1 MNDEAGDAEKRK
13 EAAEEEGDDSWKQL
27 LEEISDD
34 DDESEADAPGNR
46 AAEAEDSGEDSD
58 EDPAARQENS
68 DRHRSD
74 MDALLRQQAAH
85 SGQVQRGA
93 SNKKETANV
102 SNEAAGEKAVEGDD
116 SEGEE
121 NQNWAS
127 QVAGDE
133 SKMAAKLAEA
143 EEAESSRSPHKK
155 KSGILSKFSMFGKSS
170 EKTGKHS
177 VSEVDAHSSMLK
189 ENITEF
195 DDAWYGRQLLR
206 LQRDGVSCTKIATN
220 GKPYERRLHV
230 DSRNL
235 TIEVRGGRTGATG
248 ILLDDLVDV
257 RRGLNS
263 PDFEQ
268 FCKKFKRENPPA
280 EVGERALVLQTPHR
294 TFSFLLPT
302 VTHRGTV
309 AYCILY
315 LLKSKNRGVMAAGNN
330 SESRSPATR
339 GPKEG
344 FGSVVYPNRS
354 KFEGHFHNYMRHG
367 YGTLTLSDGTK
378 YMSEW
383 RNDERHGEGK
393 ELCPDGTTFTGSYIK
408 GMRHGSGVM
417 TWPEGSKYSG
427 QFERGRANGEG
438 ELLRT
443 DGSVYRGQ
451 FSEDCMSGEGRM
463 QWRDGVEYV
472 GQFVGNRRE
481 GFGRMHWTSGRW
493 KSYEGYWKD
502 GLQHG
507 EGTLIDHNNQ
517 EFRGVFRAG
526 KLERWDDD

>member
-1 MNDEAGDAEKRK
+1 MDVLRRHQA
-13 EAAEEEGDDSWKQL
+13 QHQYQ
-27 LEEISDD
+27 
-34 DDESEADAPGNR
+34 R
-46 AAEAEDSGEDSD
+46 AA
-58 EDPAARQENS
+58 AAGK
-68 DRHRSD
+68 D
-74 MDALLRQQAAH
+74 
-85 SGQVQRGA
+85 
-93 SNKKETANV
+93 KKEESNETT
-102 SNEAAGEKAVEGDD
+102 NEAADEKA
-116 SEGEE
+116 EE
-121 NQNWAS
+121 NASSDEEAKANNETAWAS
-127 QVAGDE
+127 PSGE
-133 SKMAAKLAEA
+133 SKNA
-143 EEAESSRSPHKK
+143 SGRSPAKK
-155 KSGILSKFSMFGKSS
+155 KSGILSKFSMFGKNSD
-170 EKTGKHS
+170 KGGKHA
-177 VSEVDAHSSMLK
+177 VAEVDAQASMLK

-235 TIEVRGGRTGATG
+235 TIEIRGGRTGATG

-280 EVGERALVLQTPHR
+280 EVAERALVLQTPHR

-309 AYCILY
+309 AFCILF
-315 LLKSKNRGVMAAGNN
+315 LLKSKNRGMMAVGNT
-330 SESRSPATR
+330 ESRTPSTR

-408 GMRHGSGVM
+408 GMRHGQGVM

-526 KLERWDDD
+526 KLERWDDDV